1 MKHKARFEARLS
13 KHGTTVYINGT
24 TPQKAFVR
32 ALDYATMSMYI
43 DPGDWTFFI
52 EPAYVLYMSADV
64 LLTPGSD
71 SITYGGTSYG
81 VQQAAKIYL
90 AETALAQLVIIA
102 NRDG

>member
-24 TPQKAFVR
+24 TAKKAFIR

-43 DPGDWTFFI
+43 DPGDSTYFI

-64 LLTPGSD
+64 SLTPGTD
-71 SITYGGTSYG
+71 DITYDGTSYG
-81 VQQAAKIYL
+81 VEQAANLHL
-90 AETALAQLVIIA
+90 AETAFAQLVIIA

>member
-1 MKHKARFEARLS
+1 VKHKARFEARLS

-32 ALDYATMSMYI
+32 ALDSSTKDMYV

-52 EPAYVLYMSADV
+52 EPAYALYMSADV
-64 LLTPGSD
+64 SLTPLSD

-81 VQQAAKIYL
+81 VQQTAKIYL
-90 AETALAQLVIIA
+90 AETAFAQLVIIA